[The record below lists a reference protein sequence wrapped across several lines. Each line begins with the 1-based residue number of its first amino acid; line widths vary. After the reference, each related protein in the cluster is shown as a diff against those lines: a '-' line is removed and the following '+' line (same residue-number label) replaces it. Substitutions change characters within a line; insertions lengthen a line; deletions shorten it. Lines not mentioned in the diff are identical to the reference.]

1 MNFKELIS
9 KRRACKLFNDKK
21 INEKDLHFIL
31 ESGVLAPS
39 SHGFEP
45 WKFVVLEQ
53 KEHNLKLST
62 LCYNQQNVASA
73 SHNIIFLARKD
84 LQSKDEFAQ
93 KQVRRFSDSSEEN
106 FQKILEIYTHKT
118 NAMNDNELY
127 HYAQLQCYLAM
138 MQMSLAAMSLG
149 IDSCMIGG
157 FEKAKV
163 DDFLNLT
170 YPFETAVILSL
181 GGFEK
186 AKVDDFLNLTY
197 PFETAVILSLGGF
210 EKAKV
215 DDFLNLTYPFETAV
229 ILSLGGFEKAKV
241 DDFLNLTY
249 PFETAVILSL
259 GYKAYEPKYSTQRL
273 NFNEVVEFYKE
284 K

>member
-45 WKFVVLEQ
+45 WKF
-53 KEHNLKLST
+53 
-62 LCYNQQNVASA
+62 
-73 SHNIIFLARKD
+73 
-84 LQSKDEFAQ
+84 AQ
-93 KQVRRFSDSSEEN
+93 KQVRRFSGSSEEN
-106 FQKILEIYTHKT
+106 FQRILKIYTHDT
-118 NAMNDNELY
+118 DAMDEKELY
-127 HYAQLQCYLAM
+127 HFAQLQCYLAM

-157 FEKAKV
+157 YEKAKV
-163 DDFLNLT
+163 DN
-170 YPFETAVILSL
+170 
-181 GGFEK
+181 
-186 AKVDDFLNLTY
+186 
-197 PFETAVILSLGGF
+197 
-210 EKAKV
+210 
-215 DDFLNLTYPFETAV
+215 
-229 ILSLGGFEKAKV
+229 
-241 DDFLNLTY
+241 FLNLTY

-259 GYKAYEPKYSTQRL
+259 GYKAHEPKYSTQRL

>member
-93 KQVRRFSDSSEEN
+93 KQVRRFSGSSEEN

-118 NAMNDNELY
+118 N
-127 HYAQLQCYLAM
+127 
-138 MQMSLAAMSLG
+138 AMSLG

-181 GGFEK
+181 G
-186 AKVDDFLNLTY
+186 
-197 PFETAVILSLGGF
+197 
-210 EKAKV
+210 
-215 DDFLNLTYPFETAV
+215 
-229 ILSLGGFEKAKV
+229 
-241 DDFLNLTY
+241 
-249 PFETAVILSL
+249 
-259 GYKAYEPKYSTQRL
+259 YKAHEPKYSTQRL

>member
-93 KQVRRFSDSSEEN
+93 KQVRRFSGSSEEN
-106 FQKILEIYTHKT
+106 FQKILEIYTH
-118 NAMNDNELY
+118 N
-127 HYAQLQCYLAM
+127 AQLQCYLAM

-163 DDFLNLT
+163 DN
-170 YPFETAVILSL
+170 
-181 GGFEK
+181 
-186 AKVDDFLNLTY
+186 
-197 PFETAVILSLGGF
+197 
-210 EKAKV
+210 
-215 DDFLNLTYPFETAV
+215 
-229 ILSLGGFEKAKV
+229 
-241 DDFLNLTY
+241 FLNLTY

-259 GYKAYEPKYSTQRL
+259 GYKAHEPKYSTQRL

>member
-1 MNFKELIS
+1 M
-9 KRRACKLFNDKK
+9 
-21 INEKDLHFIL
+21 NEKDLHFIL

-73 SHNIIFLARKD
+73 SHNIILLARKD

-93 KQVRRFSDSSEEN
+93 KQIRRFAGSKEEN
-106 FQKILEIYTHKT
+106 FQKILKIYTHDT
-118 NAMNDNELY
+118 DAMDEKELY
-127 HYAQLQCYLAM
+127 HFAQLQCYLAM

-157 FEKAKV
+157 YEKDKV
-163 DDFLNLT
+163 DDFLKL
-170 YPFETAVILSL
+170 E
-181 GGFEK
+181 
-186 AKVDDFLNLTY
+186 
-197 PFETAVILSLGGF
+197 
-210 EKAKV
+210 
-215 DDFLNLTYPFETAV
+215 
-229 ILSLGGFEKAKV
+229 
-241 DDFLNLTY
+241 Y

-259 GYKAYEPKYSTQRL
+259 GYQAHEPKYPTQRL
-273 NFNEVVEFYKE
+273 KFDEVVEFYKE